1 MQDQQSFEM
10 KEFKDSVYEGELCND
25 LQHGQGS

>member
-1 MQDQQSFEM
+1 MQDQQNFEM

-25 LQHGQGS
+25 LQHG